1 MYRYIYKITCTSGS
15 FKDKFYFG
23 QHTTE
28 NLNDGYKGSGK
39 KLLKYYKKYP
49 NDYIKEII
57 CFCDSQEE
65 LNQVEYNII
74 HPWLNNKQCLNLKE
88 GGIYRTS
95 MSKESLDK
103 MSKVHKNKTPW
114 NKGVTGYHINMPKR
128 GCVRTGPI
136 KSHTVTDD
144 WKKKLS
150 EKSMG
155 NKNRVGK
162 LHTEDSKR
170 KTHDTLTYRKWM
182 TDGISKP
189 IQIKPEYWGEFI
201 DIGYHFGKK

>member
-1 MYRYIYKITCTSGS
+1 MYRYIYKITCTAGS
-15 FKDKFYFG
+15 FKNKFYFG
-23 QHTTE
+23 QHTTD
-28 NLNDGYKGSGK
+28 NLDDGYKGSGK
-39 KLLKYYKKYP
+39 KLLKYYNKYP

-57 CFCDSQEE
+57 AFYDSQEALNEAEYE
-65 LNQVEYNII
+65 LI
-74 HPWLNNKQCLNLKE
+74 HPYLNTSECLNLKE

-114 NKGVTGYHINMPKR
+114 NKGVTGYHI
-128 GCVRTGPI
+128 
-136 KSHTVTDD
+136 KSHTVTND

-155 NKNRVGK
+155 NKNRLGK
-162 LHTEDSKR
+162 LHTEDSNR
-170 KTHDTLTYRKWM
+170 KTHDTLIDRKWM